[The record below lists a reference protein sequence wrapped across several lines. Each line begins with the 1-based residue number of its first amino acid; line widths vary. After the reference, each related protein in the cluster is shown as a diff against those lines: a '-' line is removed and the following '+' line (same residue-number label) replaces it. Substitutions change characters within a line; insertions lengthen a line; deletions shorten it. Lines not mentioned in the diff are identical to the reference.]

1 MFSGRF
7 RSNKAQ
13 KKIRLKAENPNPTH
27 YKLGTGKTGKSG
39 FRIFYP
45 ESGPNVPDSPD
56 FLIKLHKPARISD
69 RIFPDLVIKLW
80 KPDSGF
86 CIFAP
91 DPGKI
96 LSCAGPYYKLVEN

>member
-1 MFSGRF
+1 MAGCV
-7 RSNKAQ
+7 
-13 KKIRLKAENPNPTH
+13 
-27 YKLGTGKTGKSG
+27 
-39 FRIFYP
+39 YP

-56 FLIKLHKPARISD
+56 FLIKLHKPVRIPD

-86 CIFAP
+86 CIFDP

-96 LSCAGPYYKLVEN
+96 RPGAGPLLSTQHKMSI